1 MTYPSLCHGFF
12 VAYVRLI
19 HMFIIILHF
28 QISSEFE
35 YKDLSLFILYDHCLN
50 NNQTKNKNDFK
61 TI

>member
-12 VAYVRLI
+12 VAYLQLI

-35 YKDLSLFILYDHCLN
+35 YKDLSQFICMFHYLMFRY
-50 NNQTKNKNDFK
+50 F
-61 TI
+61 